1 MRTKTIDENSI
12 SCIPEDSDDL
22 IALRRVIKKGDKLLE
37 KLFVLL
43 NRKKTLR
50 DQIKVNVLRLDYQ

>member
-1 MRTKTIDENSI
+1 MRTKIIDENSI
-12 SCIPEDSDDL
+12 SCVPEDSDDL
-22 IALRRVIKKGDKLLE
+22 ITLRRVIKKVIKLLE